1 MKYSIKSLLLP
12 LSLVAFAAMS
22 MSAASPLSS
31 GRWVK
36 MAVDTTGVYRI
47 DYQTLK
53 LWGFDEPEKVA
64 IYGYGSV
71 ETSMQLPDAPQKLPA
86 VAVKHHDEALYF
98 YAESDLR
105 VQPETASTIS
115 TVRNMYSYGSHY
127 FLTDELPVAEP
138 ATEDYKSSLSVP
150 LATHTAIKYYEPED
164 YNPSD
169 GGTFWYSN
177 NIGAGDILTVNF
189 DLTGYTSDAYMG
201 YKAIGKLE
209 GALFIPEIK
218 ASDNVVFSPVSTYR
232 IPSSN
237 DAKEV
242 YHYMSSPNTASFSLT
257 SGSKVSFNVTRPDN
271 DNIQLMCLDAMWVM
285 YSRENIVPDLS
296 PEVDM
301 HFIGKR
307 NQEVELSTSGRN
319 VEVWDVTDVRNIRRL
334 ALASG
339 SEGRVKFSL
348 PATSAKY
355 NKVVAFNLESD
366 NFPSPRY
373 EGRIDN
379 TNLQALKDVD
389 MIIVAP
395 AELIPSAERLAQ
407 AHKQH
412 QDLEIAIVNKAD
424 IFNEFGSGA
433 FAPNAIRRMAKTVYK
448 NGGGRLRYLLLLGG
462 AFYNNRSVASDDNM
476 YLPTYQVEGVANA
489 RNVAK
494 AFTADAF
501 YGMFDEDLMADISS
515 RADINKPQTISVA
528 VGRIPVLTV
537 GEAEAMVDKCIEY
550 LENPALA
557 GDFAQMIF
565 MADRGNANQHMIGAE
580 SSASLV
586 SQAHPEITIH
596 RGYQAA
602 FKYEN
607 SSNDINAVNT
617 PLYNYIQR
625 VFPAGFSYLS
635 YAGHGTDIAIFS
647 DAYFSM
653 SFLSRLNYSSMPV
666 MFIAS
671 CHPYT
676 FDYLKPGIF
685 GTMML
690 DRKSGPI
697 AIYAPAREVYL
708 SSNQKFSDVFSE
720 ELVTAAEGATIGDV
734 AKKSLNIMLASSLQ
748 ERTNALS
755 YNVGGDPAMPV
766 RTCHYAV
773 ESDVDN
779 IKFNPGEPTTVT
791 GKIIDSE
798 GNLITSF
805 NGRLTMSVYDQP
817 LSFLSYANVS
827 ADNEDRQQLTLD
839 DTMISTTSCLVK
851 NGRWAATIT
860 VPAINNTGAN
870 NRVSFSAMMDN
881 SFESA
886 IGVDYA
892 TISEDVKTV
901 DTTAP
906 EIELSIDGIETPGDV
921 IEIADGDPVLN
932 IKVRDDLSGISFSDV
947 QVGCKL
953 MVMLDEKKLISNV
966 APTLQP
972 DGEGGYS
979 CSLTLGSLL
988 TGRHTIRAS
997 VGDNAGNIASTSV
1010 ELIKVTKAF
1019 DCTVA
1024 MDDDVVTDK
1033 ASFSL
1038 SHSLYE
1044 IPSARFI
1051 IEDLA
1056 GNLVYTSTVSDD
1068 YLTWDLKDINGNPVD
1083 DGTYNVY
1090 AIVKLHPRYSS
1101 TPKLSFTVIR

>member
-12 LSLVAFAAMS
+12 LSFVALAAMS

-36 MAVDTTGVYRI
+36 MAVDTTGIYRI
-47 DYQTLK
+47 DYQTIK
-53 LWGFDEPEKVA
+53 LWGFDNPEKVA

-71 ETSMQLPDAPQKLPA
+71 ETSMQLADAPLELPA
-86 VAVKHHDEALYF
+86 VAVKHHGGALYF

-105 VQPETASTIS
+105 VQPETASTLS

-127 FLTDELPVAEP
+127 FLTDDLPAAEP
-138 ATEDYKSSLSVP
+138 ATSDYTSSLQSP
-150 LATHTAIKYYEPED
+150 ISTHTAIKYYEPEE

-169 GGTFWYSN
+169 GGAFWYSN
-177 NIGAGDILTVNF
+177 NIRPGDTHTVDF

-209 GALFIPEIK
+209 GALFLPEIT
-218 ASDNVVFSPVSTYR
+218 ASDNVAFNPVSTYR

-242 YHYMSSPNTASFSLT
+242 YHYMSSPNTAPFSVT
-257 SGSKVSFNVTRPDN
+257 SGSKVSFNVARPDN
-271 DNIQLMCLDAMWVM
+271 DNIELMCLDAMWVM

-296 PEVDM
+296 PELDM
-301 HFIGKR
+301 HFISKR
-307 NQEVELSTSGRN
+307 NQEVELSTSGRD

-339 SEGRVKFSL
+339 SDGRVKFSL
-348 PATSAKY
+348 PSTSAKY

-366 NFPSPRY
+366 KYPTPRY
-373 EGRIDN
+373 EGEIAN

-395 AELIPSAERLAQ
+395 AELIPAAERLAQ
-407 AHKQH
+407 AHKKH
-412 QDLEIAIVNKAD
+412 QGLEIAIIDKAD

-433 FAPNAIRRMAKTVYK
+433 FAPNAIRRMAKSVYN
-448 NGGGRLRYLLLLGG
+448 NGGGRLRYLLLFGG
-462 AFYNNRSVASDDNM
+462 AFYDNRSVASDDNM
-476 YLPTYQVEGVANA
+476 YLPSYQVEGVANA
-489 RNVAK
+489 RNIAK

-515 RADINKPQTISVA
+515 RADVNKPQTISVA

-537 GEAEAMVDKCIEY
+537 GEAEAMVDKCIRY
-550 LENPALA
+550 LENPSLA
-557 GDFAQMIF
+557 GDFAQAIF

-580 SSASLV
+580 SSAKLV

-602 FKYEN
+602 FQCDSKV
-607 SSNDINAVNT
+607 NDVNT
-617 PLYNYIQR
+617 PLYNYIMR
-625 VFPAGFSYLS
+625 VFPTGISYLA
-635 YAGHGTDIAIFS
+635 YAGHGDDTSIFS
-647 DAYFSM
+647 DAYFNM
-653 SFLSRLNYSSMPV
+653 SFLSKLNYSSMPV

-671 CHPYT
+671 CHPFT
-676 FDYLKPGIF
+676 LDYLKPGIF
-685 GTMML
+685 GSML
-690 DRKSGPI
+690 LDKKSGPI
-697 AIYAPAREVYL
+697 AVYAPAREVYL

-720 ELVTAAEGATIGDV
+720 EIVTADRGATIGDV
-734 AKKSLNIMLASSLQ
+734 AKKALNIMLASSLQ

-755 YNVGGDPAMPV
+755 YNVGGDPAIPV
-766 RTCHYAV
+766 RTCHYSV

-779 IKFNPGEPTTVT
+779 IMFNPGEPTTIT
-791 GKIIDSE
+791 GKIVDSE

-805 NGRLTMSVYDQP
+805 NGRLTMTVYDRP
-817 LSFLSYANVS
+817 LSFLSYVNVT
-827 ADNEDRQQLTLD
+827 ADNEDRQQLMLD
-839 DTMISTTSCLVK
+839 DTMVSSTSCLVK
-851 NGRWAATIT
+851 DGRWSATIT
-860 VPAINNTGAN
+860 VPAINNTGVN
-870 NRVSFSAMMDN
+870 NRVSFSAMMDD

-886 IGVDYA
+886 IGMDYA
-892 TISEDVKTV
+892 TISEDVKSI

-906 EIELSIDGIETPGDV
+906 EIELSIDGMDAPGDV
-921 IEIADGDPVLN
+921 IEITDGDPVLN
-932 IKVRDDLSGISFSDV
+932 IKVRDDMSGISFSDV

-953 MVMLDEKKLISNV
+953 MVMLDEKNLISNV

-997 VGDNAGNIASTSV
+997 VGDNAGNIASASV

-1024 MDDDVVTDK
+1024 MDDDLVTDK

-1038 SHSLYE
+1038 THSLYE

-1056 GNLVYTSTVSDD
+1056 GNLVYTSTVNDD
-1068 YLTWDLKDINGNPVD
+1068 YLSWDLKDINGNPVD

-1101 TPKLSFTVIR
+1101 TPKVSFTIIR